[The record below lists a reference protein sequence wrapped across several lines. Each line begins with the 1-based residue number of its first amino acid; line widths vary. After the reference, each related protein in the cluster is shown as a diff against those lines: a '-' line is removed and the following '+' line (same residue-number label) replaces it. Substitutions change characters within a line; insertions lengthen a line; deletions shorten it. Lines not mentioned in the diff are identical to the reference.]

1 MQQEMK
7 DKILEVVTV
16 GAICLM
22 ATSPAVAQ
30 SNQSGSGGAGSPGRP
45 AEPMPGTG
53 TQRMERSAY
62 PSQGTQSGAAM
73 RSGAATT
80 GDDSSDDLRGLPD
93 PPETVRRVQQILKS
107 QGYDPGPI
115 NGVLGPKTEEALL
128 QYQQKENI
136 EATGWLDRE
145 TKARLGV

>member
-1 MQQEMK
+1 MPQEMK
-7 DKILEVVTV
+7 NKNSKVVTI

-22 ATSPAVAQ
+22 VASPAVAQ
-30 SNQSGSGGAGSPGRP
+30 TYPSGSGGAGSPGRP

-62 PSQGTQSGAAM
+62 PSQGTQSGASIGA
-73 RSGAATT
+73 GAAAT
-80 GDDSSDDLRGLPD
+80 GDDSSDLRGLPD
-93 PPETVRRVQQILKS
+93 PPETVRRAQEILKS
-107 QGYDPGPI
+107 QGFDPGPI

-128 QYQQKENI
+128 QYQLKEKI